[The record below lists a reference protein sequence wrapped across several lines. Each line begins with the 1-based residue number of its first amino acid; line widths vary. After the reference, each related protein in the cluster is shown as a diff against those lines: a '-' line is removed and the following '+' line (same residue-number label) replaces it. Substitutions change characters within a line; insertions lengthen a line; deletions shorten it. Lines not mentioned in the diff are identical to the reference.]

1 MIWQETAGSWYL
13 LPAEPVG
20 IVHFLG
26 GAFVGTAPQLTYKW
40 LLEQIAEA
48 GFAIIT
54 TPFVNGFDHLAIAR
68 QVLNR
73 FENIVE
79 RLQVSQRLGYLPIY
93 GVGHSMGCKI
103 HLLINSL
110 FNVQRAGNVLMSYNN
125 FPVKRSIPLLDQLD
139 SVPFFDQFDFNVNEA
154 IDNFEFTPTPDET
167 NEIIKTS
174 YQTRRNL
181 LIKFENDTID
191 QTNDLSPILLE
202 RFPNM
207 VVSRKISGN
216 HLTPLGQ
223 EIDWQVGDGFAPLEA
238 FGKWMKQEFTN
249 DLVVLKKEVCRWLNP
264 AGVTL

>member
-79 RLQVSQRLGYLPIY
+79 RLQASQRLGYLPVY

-110 FNVQRAGNVLMSYNN
+110 FNVQRAGNVLISYNN

-139 SVPFFDQFDFNVNEA
+139 AVPFLDQFDFNVNEA
-154 IDNFEFTPTPDET
+154 IDNFEFIPTPNET
-167 NEIIKTS
+167 NDIIKTS

-191 QTNDLSPILLE
+191 QTTDLSPILLE

-207 VVSRKISGN
+207 VVSRKLSGN

-223 EIDWQVGDGFAPLEA
+223 EINWQVGEGFAPLEA
-238 FGKWMKQEFTN
+238 FGQWMKQEFSQ

-264 AGVTL
+264 TGVTV